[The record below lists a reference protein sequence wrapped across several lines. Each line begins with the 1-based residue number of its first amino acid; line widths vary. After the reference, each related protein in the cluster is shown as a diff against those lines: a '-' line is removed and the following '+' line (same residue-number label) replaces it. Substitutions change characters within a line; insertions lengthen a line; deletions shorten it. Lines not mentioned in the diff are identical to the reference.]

1 MQDQA
6 KTKQQLIDEIVLLR
20 QELAKFRIDKQTLEE
35 NLFHPKADSAKSI
48 DWDCNVDDSASK
60 DGYNSVKAPLGKLYR
75 KLKSSVSA
83 VGVAAILQQGT
94 LRASMLLAKIW
105 RRFAPAALVT
115 DNREQVEVALQE
127 SQRALST
134 LMSNLPGMAYRCQID
149 ENYTFEFASE
159 GCLELTGYYP
169 ADFYQGGRIAY
180 VDIIHPDDRER
191 IRKQAI
197 VSLLERRER
206 LTVTYRIITANGEE
220 RWLWDQAVG
229 IYSPAGDLIAV
240 EGFATDI
247 SDASGQA
254 ATRLRKNAETAL
266 QRSQETTQQ
275 QLAEIETIYATTP
288 IGLCFLDLNFRFVRL
303 NEHLAQINGLPVAAH
318 IGQTIRE
325 ILPELA
331 DKLESIY
338 NQVIL
343 FGLPVLDVEVHGATP
358 AQPGIKRDWLVSFYP
373 LQDSNNYI
381 LGINGMVQE
390 ITERKRL
397 ERALQASESKMSD
410 IVNSAIAAINS
421 TRVYADQD
429 LLNYEYEYVSA
440 GCETILGYTPEEL
453 MADQSLWRS
462 CIVSED
468 LEAILPQI
476 NEAIFREH
484 TITFEY
490 RFHHKNGSVRWL
502 SATLA
507 SRRDEAANC
516 WIVTTITTDIT
527 EHKLAEERIKFQAN
541 VLSQVKE
548 AVIAIDP
555 EFRVTYWNQAAEQLY
570 DTRVEEIL
578 GQKLETSYQYRW
590 LREEDEQAA
599 HDSLATLGFW
609 QGENIHIKKNK
620 EEIYVEVSVS
630 VLKDENGAQT
640 GLLAI
645 IRDISDRKLA
655 EQEISF
661 QANLLNQVCNAV
673 IYTDMEGRIA
683 YWNRFAETL
692 YQWTANEVIGK
703 KIIEVLT
710 PPGQEQL
717 LAQTFASLRQ
727 NCRADAEVLLQRK
740 DGSLILVW
748 ASTTMMNDERGKA
761 IGFVGVSFDISERK
775 RSEEKIR
782 EQAALLNIAT
792 DAIVVRDLEHQILFW
807 NQGAEKIYGWA
818 AAEVISKNANQLLYK
833 EATLQLEAV
842 KKALANKGEWWGELR
857 QIAKNGK
864 EIIVASRWTYIYDQ
878 QGLPTSILVV
888 NTDITE
894 KKQIEAQFLRVQRL
908 ESLGNLASGIAHDL
922 NNILTPILA
931 ASQLLLYKQSNLD
944 ALNQELL
951 EIVENNARRGSDLV
965 KQILYFARGAEGEM
979 TLLQVRDILLEIE
992 KFLKQTFPKSI
1003 KVHTDIPEE
1012 LCAVSANAA
1021 QLHQVFINL
1030 CVNACDAMPNGGSL
1044 SFSAK
1049 NILIDENYTLM
1060 NMEAKAGSYIVVT
1073 VADTGSGIP
1082 PEIIDRIFEPFF
1094 TTKEI
1099 GKGTGLGLST
1109 VMGIVKSHS
1118 GFITV
1123 SSQVGEGSQFKVF
1136 LPAVNTSVALPVEDL
1151 KLPTGAGELILV
1163 VDDEAPIRETTK
1175 TLLEQ
1180 HNYKI
1185 LTASDGI
1192 EAIALYIQH
1201 KNDIKAVLMD
1211 MMMPA
1216 MDGQNAIQMLKKI
1229 NPEVKVIASSGLIMN
1244 SKLAEAAHASTF
1256 LVKPYTA
1263 KELLDTLHK
1272 VLS

>member
-1 MQDQA
+1 MKGKPVQDQA

-20 QELAKFRIDKQTLEE
+20 QELAKSRIDKQALEE
-35 NLFHPKADSAKSI
+35 NPFHPKANSI
-48 DWDCNVDDSASK
+48 KTIDLDCNVDDSAGAS
-60 DGYNSVKAPLGKLYR
+60 LGKINR
-75 KLKSSVSA
+75 KLKSSVNA
-83 VGVAAILQQGT
+83 VRVAATLREGR

-105 RRFAPAALVT
+105 RIFAPVALVT
-115 DNREQVEVALQE
+115 GNREQVEVALQE
-127 SQRALST
+127 SQRTLST

-159 GCLELTGYYP
+159 GCLELTGYHP

-180 VDIIHPDDRER
+180 ADIIHPDDRER
-191 IRKQAI
+191 IRKQAT
-197 VSLLERRER
+197 VSLLERQER
-206 LTVTYRIITANGEE
+206 LTVNYRIITANGEE
-220 RWLWDQAVG
+220 RWLWDRAVG
-229 IYSPAGDLIAV
+229 IYSQAEDLIAV

-247 SDASGQA
+247 SD
-254 ATRLRKNAETAL
+254 RK
-266 QRSQETTQQ
+266 S
-275 QLAEIETIYATTP
+275 AEI
-288 IGLCFLDLNFRFVRL
+288 
-303 NEHLAQINGLPVAAH
+303 
-318 IGQTIRE
+318 
-325 ILPELA
+325 
-331 DKLESIY
+331 
-338 NQVIL
+338 
-343 FGLPVLDVEVHGATP
+343 
-358 AQPGIKRDWLVSFYP
+358 
-373 LQDSNNYI
+373 
-381 LGINGMVQE
+381 
-390 ITERKRL
+390 
-397 ERALQASESKMSD
+397 ALQASKSKLSD

-421 TRVYADQD
+421 TRVYADRD

-453 MADQSLWRS
+453 VADQSLWHSR
-462 CIVSED
+462 IASED
-468 LEAILPQI
+468 LAAILPQI
-476 NEAIFREH
+476 NEAIISER

-490 RFHHKNGSVRWL
+490 RFHHKDGSWRLL
-502 SATLA
+502 SATLI
-507 SRRDEAANC
+507 SRRDETANC
-516 WIVTTITTDIT
+516 WITTTITTDIT
-527 EHKLAEERIKFQAN
+527 DRKLAEERIKFQAN

-555 EFRVTYWNQAAEQLY
+555 EFCVTYWNQAAEQLY
-570 DTRVEEIL
+570 GMKAEEML
-578 GQKLETSYQYRW
+578 GQKLETSHQYRW
-590 LREEDEQAA
+590 LRKEDEQAA
-599 HDSLATLGFW
+599 YNSLATLGFW

-620 EEIYVEVSVS
+620 QEIYVESSVS

-710 PPGQEQL
+710 PPGQELL

-748 ASTTMMNDERGKA
+748 ASTTVMNDEQGKA

-807 NQGAEKIYGWA
+807 NQGAERIYGWA
-818 AAEVISKNANQLLYK
+818 AAEVIGKNANQLLYK
-833 EATLQLEAV
+833 EARLQLEAV
-842 KKALANKGEWWGELR
+842 KKALTNKGEWWGELR

-878 QGLPTSILVV
+878 QGSPTSILVV

-944 ALNQELL
+944 PLNQELL

-979 TLLQVRDILLEIE
+979 TLLQVRHILLEIE

-1003 KVHTDIPEE
+1003 KVYTDIPEE
-1012 LCAVSANAA
+1012 LDAVSANAA

-1030 CVNACDAMPNGGSL
+1030 CVNACDAMPNGGNL

-1060 NMEAKAGSYIVVT
+1060 NMEAKVGSYIVVT
-1073 VADTGSGIP
+1073 VADTGSGIS

-1109 VMGIVKSHS
+1109 VMGIVKSHN

-1136 LPAVNTSVALPVEDL
+1136 LPAVNTSVALPVEDSEL
-1151 KLPTGAGELILV
+1151 RAGAGELILV

-1229 NPEVKVIASSGLIMN
+1229 NRDVKVIASSGLIMN

-1263 KELLDTLHK
+1263 KELLDTLHQ
-1272 VLS
+1272 VLT